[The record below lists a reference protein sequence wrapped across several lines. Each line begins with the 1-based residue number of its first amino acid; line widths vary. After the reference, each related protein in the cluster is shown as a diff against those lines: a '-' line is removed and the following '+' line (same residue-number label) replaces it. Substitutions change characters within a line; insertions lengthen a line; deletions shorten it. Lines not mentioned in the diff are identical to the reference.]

1 MELLLKK
8 HAKKIRFALVGGS
21 NTALDFGI
29 LFTLVFFGMDK
40 ITANYISTSIALVA
54 SFFANKSFTFK
65 STEGNAK
72 KQFGLF
78 LLITLIGLWVLQ
90 PIIITGVAWL
100 LSGSTFP
107 ASIVLVI
114 GKLLATV
121 VTLIWNYLL
130 YNRYVFKK
138 ASV

>member
-8 HAKKIRFALVGGS
+8 HAKKIRFALVGGG

-65 STEGNAK
+65 STDGNAK

-78 LLITLIGLWVLQ
+78 LFITLIGLWVLQ
-90 PIIITGVAWL
+90 PLIISGVAWL
-100 LSGSTFP
+100 LSSSALP
-107 ASIVLVI
+107 ASIILVI

-130 YNRYVFKK
+130 YNQYVFKK
-138 ASV
+138 ASA